1 MQKSEIA
8 PSEFCPISG
17 DRDDVGIPNL
27 ARTFL
32 NAPKIPRLQVL
43 SFLSY

>member
-27 ARTFL
+27 ARAFL
-32 NAPKIPRLQVL
+32 NAAKMPRLQL
-43 SFLSY
+43 LPFLSY